1 LRTSEEP
8 GAEYAAEIRTPN
20 FMAGAGNTVP
30 AVAMPASINQ
40 ENNDQQQQQQQQ
52 QDAFTVPLVRV
63 NDVPIPDTSILSQP
77 QPQQR
82 PQSPPPRHPSPHLRN
97 PFIQQHSQ
105 QAQSPL
111 RYLGDLWRYPVSPG
125 ESSWRGGWRPRF
137 LHPRY
142 VAAPNPFGDDQDEP
156 LIGPFM
162 ENINIIRGDISQ
174 INTLSLVTFK

>member
-1 LRTSEEP
+1 
-8 GAEYAAEIRTPN
+8 
-20 FMAGAGNTVP
+20 MAGAGNTVP
-30 AVAMPASINQ
+30 AVALLASVNQ
-40 ENNDQQQQQQQQ
+40 QNNEQQQ

-77 QPQQR
+77 QPQLR
-82 PQSPPPRHPSPHLRN
+82 PQSPLPHPSYIRN
-97 PFIQQHSQ
+97 PYLQQQQSQ
-105 QAQSPL
+105 QAQSAF
-111 RYLGDLWRYPVSPG
+111 RYLRDSWRYPLSPG
-125 ESSWRGGWRPRF
+125 EGSWRSGWRPRF

-174 INTLSLVTFK
+174 IITLLLVMFK

>member
-1 LRTSEEP
+1 
-8 GAEYAAEIRTPN
+8 
-20 FMAGAGNTVP
+20 MAGAGNTLP
-30 AVAMPASINQ
+30 TSALLASVNQ
-40 ENNDQQQQQQQQ
+40 QNNNNQQQQQQQQ

-63 NDVPIPDTSILSQP
+63 NDVPIPDTSVLSQP

-82 PQSPPPRHPSPHLRN
+82 PQSPPPHPSPHLRN
-97 PFIQQHSQ
+97 PFIQQQQSE

-111 RYLGDLWRYPVSPG
+111 RYLGDSWRYPLSPG
-125 ESSWRGGWRPRF
+125 EGSWRSGWRPRF

-162 ENINIIRGDISQ
+162 ENINIIRGDISDYHFV
-174 INTLSLVTFK
+174 IDDV

>member
-1 LRTSEEP
+1 
-8 GAEYAAEIRTPN
+8 
-20 FMAGAGNTVP
+20 
-30 AVAMPASINQ
+30 MPPSVNQ
-40 ENNDQQQQQQQQ
+40 QNNDQQQQQQ
-52 QDAFTVPLVRV
+52 QDAFTVPLVQV

-82 PQSPPPRHPSPHLRN
+82 PQSPPPHPSAHLRN
-97 PFIQQHSQ
+97 PFIQQQPSQ

-111 RYLGDLWRYPVSPG
+111 RYLGDSWRYPLSPG
-125 ESSWRGGWRPRF
+125 EGSWRGGWRPRF

-142 VAAPNPFGDDQDEP
+142 VAAPNSFGDDQDEP

-174 INTLSLVTFK
+174 IITLLLVMFKYSFHLCQRV